1 MKPKLRG
8 GLAVLL
14 WSAAVSMTPRTMAT
28 TTDTPLCSGP
38 LTQRIPTRSAH
49 AKGAQAFAE
58 DAAQLD
64 ENARETAIEQA
75 FVDGNLP
82 DFLRQLQPV
91 RIEDAAR
98 GVRVTLCVMPDYLA
112 LGSDRDYLLTPMRL
126 RTALQ
131 IADRYGFLL
140 PTPKM
145 VDAIYRQA
153 TVQLQPLPLPAGDQM
168 RSTGYYLH
176 HNALIAEQ
184 RASQQASLGA
194 LTGGDKKDLV
204 LTSRLW
210 HLPSRVAIYGW
221 HRSNGQPIQPLST
234 VHGERYADY
243 SHGVRLISDVAYV
256 NGAPQS
262 LAALMQNPQY
272 AELLNTE
279 GAISRLNVLLATL
292 GDLPTLPGLST
303 VAR

>member
-1 MKPKLRG
+1 M
-8 GLAVLL
+8 AVLL
-14 WSAAVSMTPRTMAT
+14 WCVTVSVTSQAMAAPA
-28 TTDTPLCSGP
+28 DTPVCSER
-38 LTQRIPTRSAH
+38 LTQRIPTRATD
-49 AKGAQAFAE
+49 AEGAQAFAA

-64 ENARETAIEQA
+64 DNAREAVIEQA
-75 FVDGNLP
+75 FFDGNLP
-82 DFLRQLQPV
+82 DFLRRLQPV
-91 RIEDAAR
+91 RIDDDAR
-98 GVRVTLCVMPDYLA
+98 GISVTLCVMPDYLA

-131 IADRYGFLL
+131 IADRYGFML

-153 TVQLQPLPLPAGDQM
+153 SVQLPPLPLPAGDQM
-168 RSTGYYLH
+168 RSTAYYLH

-184 RASQQASLGA
+184 RAGLRASLGE

-210 HLPSRVAIYGW
+210 RLPSRVAIYGW

-243 SHGVRLISDVAYV
+243 SHGVRLISDIAYV

-262 LAALMQNPQY
+262 LATLMQNPRY
-272 AELLNTE
+272 ANLLSTE
-279 GAISRLNVLLATL
+279 GSISRLNVLLATL
-292 GDLPTLPGLST
+292 GDLPTLPGLAA